1 MRTSKELSELSAAI
15 GKAINAYH
23 NAVMENLKE
32 GGKEYPI
39 YTDDEDNEGF
49 VVEVIGRHN
58 DLINTE
64 VDKIRY
70 NNERGIVE
78 VHICREDYEAM
89 DYWLT
94 IWDLGDATDYI
105 LDNIIWD

>member
-1 MRTSKELSELSAAI
+1 MKTSKELSELSAAI

-39 YTDDEDNEGF
+39 YTEEDNAGF
-49 VVEVIGRHN
+49 VVEFIGRHN
-58 DLINTE
+58 DLVTAE

-70 NNERGIVE
+70 NNENDSVE

-89 DYWLT
+89 DYWLG
-94 IWDLGDATDYI
+94 IWALGDAIDYV
-105 LDNIIWD
+105 LDNIIWE

>member
-15 GKAINAYH
+15 GKATNAYH

-32 GGKEYPI
+32 GGKEYSI
-39 YTDDEDNEGF
+39 YTEEDNEGF
-49 VVEVIGRHN
+49 VIEVIGRHN
-58 DLINTE
+58 DLIFTE

-70 NNERGIVE
+70 NNENDSVE
-78 VHICREDYEAM
+78 VHICREDYKAM
-89 DYWLT
+89 DYWLE
-94 IWDLGDATDYI
+94 IWALGDATDYI